1 MLSLFYRVY
10 HDDQFRQEL
19 RVLVLDDDPVA
30 EIDFRTVSRRTDGL
44 SLCKLHLDIPVSCIY
59 ISSTLDLAL
68 QQRHHSFPEN
78 YLLKPGFHMIVRIAS

>member
-19 RVLVLDDDPVA
+19 RVRVLDDDPVA

-44 SLCKLHLDIPVSCIY
+44 SLCKLHLHIPVSCIY
-59 ISSTLDLAL
+59 ISSTLDLAI
-68 QQRHHSFPEN
+68 QQRHSFLEN
-78 YLLKPGFHMIVRIAS
+78 YLLKPGFHI